1 MTKPDAKKTPAK
13 PETEPDTTP
22 APTAPETFASTVF
35 VVNGETVDAHG
46 KPAKE
51 E

>member
-13 PETEPDTTP
+13 PEAEPDTT
-22 APTAPETFASTVF
+22 PTAPETFASTVF